1 MASRGKELLTTD
13 QRAEF
18 VRIPADMTERE
29 LETYYTFSQYD
40 IEIIKRH
47 RRDHNRLGF
56 AVQLCVLR
64 YPGWSLTDV
73 EPIPD
78 YIIQYI
84 AKQINAN
91 PDSFSLYAQRDPTK
105 HEHMEEIRQV
115 YGYQNFSLSTYR
127 ELAQYLLKH
136 ALQNGNSM
144 YLLRTVQEELRNRKI
159 ILPGVT
165 TIERLVWETRRRA
178 EEKIFKTL
186 TATLSVWQ
194 KHKLDQLI
202 DPFVDSRKTP
212 LAWLRELP
220 GQSSPDAFLKVIER
234 LEYIRELKLPLNMN
248 EVHPNRLLQLSRIGA
263 RYEPHS
269 FRRFKENK
277 KYAVTIHPDSSM

>member
-1 MASRGKELLTTD
+1 
-13 QRAEF
+13 
-18 VRIPADMTERE
+18 
-29 LETYYTFSQYD
+29 
-40 IEIIKRH
+40 H

-78 YIIQYI
+78 YVLHYI

-115 YGYQNFSLSTYR
+115 YGYQNFSVSTYR

-159 ILPGVT
+159 ILPGMT
-165 TIERLVWETRRRA
+165 T
-178 EEKIFKTL
+178 
-186 TATLSVWQ
+186 
-194 KHKLDQLI
+194 
-202 DPFVDSRKTP
+202 
-212 LAWLRELP
+212 
-220 GQSSPDAFLKVIER
+220 
-234 LEYIRELKLPLNMN
+234 
-248 EVHPNRLLQLSRIGA
+248 
-263 RYEPHS
+263 
-269 FRRFKENK
+269 
-277 KYAVTIHPDSSM
+277 